1 MEETILE
8 IINKLQNFAII
19 DSSDEIQIENISSND
34 INIQILPVNIG
45 LDRLDIIFNPNAN
58 ILITFDNERINIF
71 SMLNSTVTNE
81 VVDSFINKFF
91 ENFNIVQR
99 LFMPPRADIPFRW
112 DELILG
118 DD

>member
-1 MEETILE
+1 
-8 IINKLQNFAII
+8 
-19 DSSDEIQIENISSND
+19 
-34 INIQILPVNIG
+34 
-45 LDRLDIIFNPNAN
+45 
-58 ILITFDNERINIF
+58 
-71 SMLNSTVTNE
+71 MLNSTVTNE

>member
-8 IINKLQNFAII
+8 IINNLQNFVIV
-19 DSSDEIQIENISSND
+19 DFSDETQIENISSNN

-45 LDRLDIIFNPNAN
+45 IDRLDIIFNPYAN

-81 VVDSFINKFF
+81 IVDDFIDKFF
-91 ENFNIVQR
+91 ENFNIMQR
-99 LFMPPRADIPFRW
+99 LCMSPRADIPFRW

-118 DD
+118 DN